1 MTAAQSQIFLH
12 KAPGELRAILCGAD
26 GKATHTFSER
36 YYEASKHA
44 RFGSVHDAR
53 LRTFADDLSGAF
65 CELASGEEAFLRLKT
80 RDGLTEGVRLAVM
93 VVSEARDEKL
103 TRVSRTTQKPS
114 DLSAFELWTTQVS
127 GTEHYEIIED
137 RDRVAAAFDD
147 ALSSQIT
154 LPGGGR
160 LFIERT
166 RALVAIDIDSAGRAQ
181 KGNASARALRLNIDA
196 AQEAARQLSLR
207 RLGGNVVLDCVG
219 PLNTDAATKLRDS
232 ARKAL
237 ERVAL
242 GAAKVLKPSPL
253 GLLEMS
259 LPWKYQPLSE
269 DYFKHPVET
278 EILKLLR
285 EVQQAAESNP
295 TGFYE
300 IALCSGHWRYYQ
312 SHKAVIDEDLFTFFS
327 GRIRVG
333 ESQKTESEI
342 VVR

>member
-1 MTAAQSQIFLH
+1 MTSAQSQIFLH

-26 GKATHTFSER
+26 GKAAHTFSER
-36 YYEASKHA
+36 YYDSSQRA
-44 RFGSVHDAR
+44 RFGTVHEAR

-65 CELASGEEAFLRLKT
+65 CELMTGEEAFLRLKT
-80 RDGLTEGVRLAVM
+80 RDGLTEGAKLTVL

-103 TRVSRTTQKPS
+103 ARVTRTANKPS
-114 DLSAFELWTTQVS
+114 DLSAFQLWATQVC
-127 GTEHYEIIED
+127 GTEQYQLIED

-147 ALSSQIT
+147 AFSSQIT
-154 LPGGGR
+154 LSGGGR

-196 AQEAARQLSLR
+196 TLEAVRQLSLR

-219 PLNTDAATKLRDS
+219 PMNSDAATKLRENARNALDS
-232 ARKAL
+232 
-237 ERVAL
+237 VAL
-242 GAAKVLKPSPL
+242 GASKVLKPSPL

-269 DYFKHPVET
+269 DYLKNPLET
-278 EILKLLR
+278 EILKLFR
-285 EVQQAAESNP
+285 DMQQAAESNP

-300 IALCSGHWRYYQ
+300 IALCPDHWRHYQ
-312 SHKAVIDEDLFTFFS
+312 SYKTAIDEDLFTFFS

-333 ESQKTESEI
+333 ESQKTKSEI